1 MNVSLVSAA
10 AAIGL
15 AGGVHCVAMCASP
28 AALAAPRGATLP
40 FQLGRVL
47 GYSLMGVVAA
57 LGAAAFSEVATQAN
71 WVRPF
76 WLMTH
81 VAIMLLGGWMLL
93 TGQHPAWLQQA
104 LLNLA
109 RSLGQRVQRWS
120 GLGWVASPAGATAG
134 GNSPAPQIHLS
145 PHIPRSPSRQRI
157 FLRAVLIGMVW
168 ALLPCGL
175 LYSALMLA
183 WMSGDVATGA
193 AAMAAFAVVSGA
205 QLWLGQRG
213 LLALLRAGREALA
226 IRLAGLV
233 TLAGAGLLLIWAAA
247 GHSPAGFCLP
257 GF

>member
-1 MNVSLVSAA
+1 MNLSLVSAA

-47 GYSLMGVVAA
+47 GYTLMGVVAA
-57 LGAAAFSEVATQAN
+57 LGAAAFSQVATHAE

-81 VAIMLLGGWMLL
+81 VAIMLLGGWMLI

-109 RSLGQRVQRWS
+109 RNLGQRVQRWG
-120 GLGWVASPAGATAG
+120 GLGWAAAPAGAGAG
-134 GNSPAPQIHLS
+134 SPPPILLPAR
-145 PHIPRSPSRQRI
+145 IPRTPSRQRV
-157 FLRAVLIGMVW
+157 LGRAILIGMVW

-183 WMSGDVATGA
+183 WMSGDIATGA
-193 AAMAAFAVVSGA
+193 AAMAAFAVVSGV

-233 TLAGAGLLLIWAAA
+233 TLVGAGLLLVWAAA